1 MPWPLFIVVFTD
13 AVGIAWMLGYLA
25 GRQDAD
31 KALRDEA
38 DRARG
43 EADRVWVRWANA
55 ERERRELAKRR
66 HLDRAER
73 EWIWRYRGEATGN

>member
-1 MPWPLFIVVFTD
+1 MPWPLFIVVLTD

-55 ERERRELAKRR
+55 ERERRELAKR
-66 HLDRAER
+66 HIEHAER
-73 EWIWRYRGEATGN
+73 EWMRRHREVGQN